1 MRNAFAATIA
11 ELANA
16 DDRVVVLS
24 GDIGNRLF
32 DDFKERHPKRFYNC
46 GVAEGNMTGMAAG
59 MAMCGLRPFTYT
71 ITPFATTRVMEQIR
85 IDVCYHNLPVT
96 IVGTGSGLSYA
107 SLGPTHHSLE
117 DVAFLRALPNMTV
130 VCPADAAEVR
140 AAMSA
145 ILEIDG
151 PVYLRLGK
159 KGEPTVHR
167 QPPQLAIGRGLTVR
181 QGSDVCLLGLGNMV
195 APSLEAA
202 GILQDRGISAMV
214 VSMHTVKP
222 LDEPLLRDV
231 LGRFA
236 VVAVVEEH
244 SRIGGLASA
253 VAEWTLTQE
262 TRPAARLLSLG
273 SDDAFPSQ
281 SGSQKYLRRVFG
293 LTAEQIAETIEQCI
307 RHGAPACGSCAAAI
321 GTRSVPDTL

>member
-1 MRNAFAATIA
+1 MRNAFAATIT
-11 ELANA
+11 ELAA
-16 DDRVVVLS
+16 QDDRLVVLA

-32 DDFKERHPKRFYNC
+32 DAFKDRHPLRFYNC

-85 IDVCYHNLPVT
+85 VDVCYHNLPVT

-117 DVAFLRALPNMTV
+117 DVAFLRALPNLTV
-130 VCPADAAEVR
+130 VCPADVAEVR
-140 AAMSA
+140 AALPA
-145 ILEIDG
+145 ILKIDG

-159 KGEPTVHR
+159 KGEPVVHR
-167 QPPQLAIGRGLTVR
+167 EPPALTIGRGITIR
-181 QGSDVCLLGLGNMV
+181 EGNDVCLLGLGNMV

-202 GILQDRGISAMV
+202 VLLQDRGLSAMV

-222 LDEPLLRDV
+222 LDQALLHEV
-231 LGRFA
+231 LHRFA

-244 SRIGGLASA
+244 SRIGGLGSA
-253 VAEWTLTQE
+253 VAEWVAAQAVRTT
-262 TRPAARLLSLG
+262 ARLLSFGTPDLFL
-273 SDDAFPSQ
+273 SE
-281 SGSQKYLRRVFG
+281 SGSQKYFRKQFG
-293 LTAEQIAETIEQCI
+293 LTPEAIAS
-307 RHGAPACGSCAAAI
+307 ALAAAY
-321 GTRSVPDTL
+321 RAEEKA

>member
-1 MRNAFAATIA
+1 MRNAFAATIT
-11 ELANA
+11 ELAGA
-16 DDRVVVLS
+16 DDRVAVLS

-32 DDFKERHPKRFYNC
+32 DDFKERHPSRFYNC

-71 ITPFATTRVMEQIR
+71 ITPFATTRVMEQIK

-117 DVAFLRALPNMTV
+117 DVAFLRAIPNMTV
-130 VCPADAAEVR
+130 VCPADVAEVR
-140 AAMSA
+140 AALSA
-145 ILEIDG
+145 ILELDG

-159 KGEPTVHR
+159 KGEPTVHAST
-167 QPPQLAIGRGLTVR
+167 PPLVIGRGLTIR
-181 QGSDVCLLGLGNMV
+181 KGSNVCILGLGNMV

-202 GILQDRGISAMV
+202 AVLDGRGISAMV

-222 LDEPLLRDV
+222 LDKQLLRDV
-231 LGRFA
+231 MSRFP

-244 SRIGGLASA
+244 SRIGGLGGA
-253 VAEWTLTQE
+253 VAEWTQAE
-262 TRPAARLLSLG
+262 SGSVKARLISLG
-273 SDDAFPSQ
+273 TPDLFPSDT
-281 SGSQKYLRRVFG
+281 GSQKYLRQRFG
-293 LTAEQIAETIEQCI
+293 LAPDAIADTIERTYRAETK
-307 RHGAPACGSCAAAI
+307 P
-321 GTRSVPDTL
+321 

>member
-1 MRNAFAATIA
+1 MRNAFAATITD
-11 ELANA
+11 LADR
-16 DDRVVVLS
+16 DDRIVVLS

-32 DDFKERHPKRFYNC
+32 DDFKARRPERFYNC

-117 DVAFLRALPNMTV
+117 DVAFLRAIPNMTV

-140 AAMSA
+140 AALSA

-159 KGEPTVHR
+159 KGEPTVHDG
-167 QPPQLAIGRGLTVR
+167 PPPLVIGRGITVR

-202 GILQDRGISAMV
+202 AMLETRGVSAMV

-222 LDEPLLRDV
+222 LDEELLGDV

-244 SRIGGLASA
+244 SRIGGLGGA
-253 VAEWTLTQE
+253 VAEWTTAQE
-262 TRPAARLLSLG
+262 IRPAARLLSFGAADL
-273 SDDAFPSQ
+273 FPTQ
-281 SGSQKYLRRVFG
+281 AGSQKYLRGQFG
-293 LTAEQIAETIEQCI
+293 LTPDAIADAVDRAYRAEAK
-307 RHGAPACGSCAAAI
+307 P
-321 GTRSVPDTL
+321 

>member
-1 MRNAFAATIA
+1 MRNAFAATIT
-11 ELANA
+11 ELAGA

-32 DDFKERHPKRFYNC
+32 DDFKDRHPSRFYNC
-46 GVAEGNMTGMAAG
+46 GVAEANMTGMAAG

-71 ITPFATTRVMEQIR
+71 ITPFATTRVMEQIK

-117 DVAFLRALPNMTV
+117 DVAFLRAIPNMTV
-130 VCPADAAEVR
+130 VCPADVAEVR
-140 AAMSA
+140 AALSA

-159 KGEPTVHR
+159 KGEPTVH
-167 QPPQLAIGRGLTVR
+167 QEPPRFAIGRGLTVR
-181 QGSDVCLLGLGNMV
+181 KGSEVCLLGLGNMV

-202 GILQDRGISAMV
+202 ELLKSRGISAMV

-222 LDEPLLRDV
+222 LDEQLLRDV
-231 LGRFA
+231 VGRFA
-236 VVAVVEEH
+236 VVTVVEEH
-244 SRIGGLASA
+244 SRIGGLGGA
-253 VAEWTLTQE
+253 VAEWRQAQPG
-262 TRPAARLLSLG
+262 RSKARLISLG
-273 SDDAFPSQ
+273 TPDMFLSET
-281 SGSQKYLRRVFG
+281 GSQKYLRQRFG
-293 LTAEQIAETIEQCI
+293 LSPNAIADTVERAYRAE
-307 RHGAPACGSCAAAI
+307 SK
-321 GTRSVPDTL
+321 